1 MDSATKGP
9 VFINRGDERFALMYE
24 DIYRDLQQRI
34 DDLQTSLIAALE
46 NKENS
51 TSNNLDDMLPQLEKF
66 KGEKA

>member
-1 MDSATKGP
+1 
-9 VFINRGDERFALMYE
+9 MYE